1 MKHVIIG
8 SGPAGVVAAETL
20 RKADSTADI
29 TLLCGE
35 GEAPYSRMAIPY
47 LLSKKI
53 DETGTHLRHEKD
65 HFDRLGIKLVDAS
78 ARAVDTQNKLIT
90 LDNSQLPY
98 DRLLIATGSVA
109 SLQNIP
115 GINLPG
121 VHTCWTLADV
131 RAITAKAKPGAR
143 IVQMGAGFVGC
154 IIIEGLLK
162 HGFDLTILVRSGR
175 MVSRMIN
182 PIASGMIRRWCES
195 KGVTIKVNTQAEK
208 ITAVGDSLEITLED
222 GNVLPADIY
231 LSLVGV
237 KANVGFLAGSGIAID
252 KGILVDETMQTNI
265 PDVYAAGDVAEF
277 IDCISGQREVNAI
290 QPNAVDQARIAAQN
304 MLGNAT
310 TSRGSFA
317 FNVLDTLGLI
327 SSSFGAWNGL
337 PGGESSE
344 LVDEERYRY
353 LRLEFKD
360 DYLVGANAV
369 NFTNHLGVLRGL
381 IEGKVRLGDWKQR
394 LMRDP
399 TQIMPAY
406 IACAQSARLK

>member
-1 MKHVIIG
+1 MRHVIIG

-20 RKADSTADI
+20 RKADPDSEI
-29 TLLCGE
+29 TMLCGE
-35 GEAPYSRMAIPY
+35 GEPPYSRMAIPY
-47 LLSKKI
+47 LLSGIIK
-53 DETGTHLRHEKD
+53 EEGTYLRHDKD
-65 HFDRLGIKLVDAS
+65 HYDRLRIKLVQGL
-78 ARAVDTQNKLIT
+78 ARSVDTAKRVVKL
-90 LDNSQLPY
+90 DSGELPY

-109 SLQNIP
+109 TRHNIP
-115 GINLPG
+115 GADLPG

-182 PIASGMIRRWCES
+182 PTASGMIRRWCES
-195 KGVTIKVNTQAEK
+195 KGVKILVNTQAQK
-208 ITAVGDSLEITLED
+208 IAAADGALQVTLEN
-222 GNVLPADIY
+222 GEVLPADIY

-237 KANVGFLAGSGIAID
+237 KANTKFLAGSGIKVD
-252 KGILVDETMQTNI
+252 NGVLVDAGMQTNV
-265 PDVYAAGDVAEF
+265 PGVYAAGDVAEYV
-277 IDCISGQREVNAI
+277 DCITGKNEVNAI

-304 MLGNAT
+304 MAGKNAS
-310 TSRGSFA
+310 SRGSLP

-327 SSSFGAWNGL
+327 SSSFGAWQGL

-344 LVDEERYRY
+344 LVDEHNYRY

-360 DYLVGANAV
+360 DFLVGANIV

-381 IEGKVRLGDWKQR
+381 IEGKVPLGDWKRR
-394 LMRDP
+394 LLHDP
-399 TQIMPAY
+399 TQVMSAY
-406 IACAQSARLK
+406 LACAQKAA

>member
-381 IEGKVRLGDWKQR
+381 IEGKVHLGAWKQR
-394 LMRDP
+394 LLRDP

-406 IACAQSARLK
+406 IACAQSARLT